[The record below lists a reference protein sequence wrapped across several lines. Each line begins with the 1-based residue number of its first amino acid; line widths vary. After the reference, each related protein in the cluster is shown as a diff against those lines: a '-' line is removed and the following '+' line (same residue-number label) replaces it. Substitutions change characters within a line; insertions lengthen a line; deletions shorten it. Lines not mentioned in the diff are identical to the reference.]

1 MKDKPI
7 AGLDRCRELL
17 RRHRSGFAAA
27 ALAFAVTGCATGA
40 EALGGPSLRWTME
53 DATVFP
59 ADRSLTHAED
69 GVVLPDGRL
78 LVGDWLHG
86 LVALS
91 PNGTK
96 RPFGDFA
103 AAGFKTK
110 PAPDWGSPNGI
121 SFEPDQRHVL
131 VADITTGAIYRVDT
145 ETETVRRL
153 YDHPY
158 GVNAAV
164 RDSTGAIWFT
174 QSTQNPEGEGSEA
187 RMFAAVEGIGDG
199 AVYRIAPGETGN
211 ARPFATRVVDGLDF
225 ANGIAVDERRGR
237 LYVNE
242 VAGNRV
248 LSFPVDL
255 VSGKLGTKTVFA
267 NIVSP
272 DNVELDEHGH
282 LWIASPLGNEVVV
295 IDPDTGV
302 VTPVFQPSP
311 EAGAAM
317 KAEMSRRMETG
328 ESILAL
334 LSPSVWGP
342 MPGLVTGVI
351 LSPGKG
357 PVYVTGLGGA
367 LIRLDRRSG
376 ED

>member
-1 MKDKPI
+1 MRPY
-7 AGLDRCRELL
+7 RLL
-17 RRHRSGFAAA
+17 APATVL
-27 ALAFAVTGCATGA
+27 ALAFTGCGTVATAPAGRD
-40 EALGGPSLRWTME
+40 LRWTLE

-59 ADRSLTHAED
+59 ADLSLTHAED
-69 GVVLPDGRL
+69 GVALPDGRL
-78 LVGDWLHG
+78 LVGDWNHG

-91 PNGTK
+91 PDGRK

-121 SFEPDQRHVL
+121 SFEPDKRHVL

-145 ETETVRRL
+145 RTETVRRL

-164 RDSTGAIWFT
+164 RDSTGAVWFT

-199 AVYRIAPGETGN
+199 AVYRIAPGEIGD
-211 ARPFATRVVDGLDF
+211 ARPFATRVADGLDF
-225 ANGIAVDERRGR
+225 ANGIVVDERRHR
-237 LYVNE
+237 LYVSE
-242 VAGNRV
+242 LAANRV
-248 LSFPVDL
+248 LIFPVDII
-255 VSGKLGTKTVFA
+255 SGKLGTRTTLA
-267 NIVSP
+267 NIVTS
-272 DNVELDEHGH
+272 DNLELDEHGR
-282 LWIASPLGNEVVV
+282 LWIVSPLGNEVVV
-295 IDPDTGV
+295 VDPGTGV

-317 KAEMSRRMETG
+317 KAELLRRVETG
-328 ESILAL
+328 EPILPL
-334 LSPSVWGP
+334 LSPRVWGP
-342 MPGLVTGVI
+342 MPGLLTGVI
-351 LSPGKG
+351 LSPGDG

-376 ED
+376 RTVR